1 MITNVII
8 DYQDILEREDVSVS
22 KIHTNTDNCYIY
34 ICSLKKSKEVFLFLL
49 DESDKLYSITEFLN
63 DFLIENKV
71 SFTYFVP
78 RKVIDEIDRLAN
90 KDLLHVDSTEAKQT
104 LVSIFSD
111 ADEAGASDIHFV
123 RNDHQCDI
131 FFRVDGNKSLY
142 KTIDTE
148 STDAA
153 ISTFYNVEATS
164 KGSAWNRK
172 VPQDAMGPIPSLKGK
187 ILNLRYAHS
196 PLKTR
201 TEQGFHAVF
210 RVLQDGGVGEIS
222 DLTDLGF
229 SLEEADLIKKMVS
242 RPFGLVVVAGTTG
255 SGKSTTIKGFLEWLY
270 ISFHNQSIS
279 ILTVEDPVEYSIRGA
294 VQTNV
299 KRNETKGD
307 DTNPFMRYIYSAM
320 RRDPDVLLIGETRD
334 PATAKA
340 LTDVVESGHLA
351 VTTLHASSVT
361 GVISRLNS
369 LGIEMDKLRSY
380 DFWAGIIV
388 QKLLRRTCI
397 HCAVPFNLED
407 SELTSR
413 ISSGLLKKLKN
424 LSGSIYIS
432 SELGCEKCSYSGYK
446 GRQIC
451 VEFLFP
457 YNEVID
463 SVGTQELFITWQQHQ
478 DGVSGFTMSENAFNK
493 ILSGTLCPQEYER
506 IYGVN

>member
-1 MITNVII
+1 MTTNVII
-8 DYQDILEREDVSVS
+8 DYQDILEREDLSVTKYS
-22 KIHTNTDNCYIY
+22 TDLDSYNIY
-34 ICSLKKSKEVFLFLL
+34 VCKLTKSNEKYLFLPEDSGRMGL
-49 DESDKLYSITEFLN
+49 AIDSLN
-63 DFLIENKV
+63 KFILQN
-71 SFTYFVP
+71 SFNFSYFVP
-78 RKVIDEIDRLAN
+78 LKVISEIDRLAT

-104 LVSIFSD
+104 LVSVFSD
-111 ADEAGASDIHFV
+111 ADEYGSSDIHFV
-123 RNDHQCDI
+123 RNDQQCDI
-131 FFRVDGNKSLY
+131 YFRVDGNKSFY
-142 KTIDTE
+142 KTLDTD
-148 STDAA
+148 SADAA
-153 ISTFYNVEATS
+153 ISTFYNVEAIS

-201 TEQGFHAVF
+201 TEQGYHAVF

-229 SLEEADLIKKMVS
+229 SPEESDLIKKMVS

-270 ISFHNQSIS
+270 LSFHNKSIS
-279 ILTVEDPVEYSIRGA
+279 VLTVEDPVEYSIRGA

-299 KRNETKGD
+299 KRNELKGD

-388 QKLLRRTCI
+388 QKLLRRTCT
-397 HCAVPFNLED
+397 HCSLPFNFDDETLK
-407 SELTSR
+407 SR
-413 ISSGLLKKLKN
+413 VSHGLYTRLIDKN
-424 LSGSIYIS
+424 ADIHIS
-432 SELGCEKCSYSGYK
+432 SESGCEKCSYSGYK

-463 SVGTQELFITWQQHQ
+463 SVGTQELFATWKRYE
-478 DGVSGFTMSENAFNK
+478 DGVSGYTMSENAFSK
-493 ILSGTLCPQEYER
+493 IVAGTLCPQEYER